1 MAVHRAGTGG
11 RSLFAGQR
19 QCRRPAAYPAA
30 AGSRVRRVAR
40 NDPDSPGDAR
50 LPGIPAAGA
59 VRGGGAAGRGV
70 PLPRL
75 GGRCAW
81 PLYRGRLRGAGRF
94 ERPPGHRAVLPEP
107 RLPPRARAVA
117 GTRGARSEE
126 HTSELQSL
134 MRISNAVFCLTKKN
148 ATNTSF
154 ATPTVVV
161 NALLAA
167 IPAQNYPN
175 LRKKQD

>member
-1 MAVHRAGTGG
+1 MTAYEMRIMDWRSDVCASDLVL
-11 RSLFAGQR
+11 SLFAGQR

-30 AGSRVRRVAR
+30 AGSRVRRVAG
-40 NDPDSPGDAR
+40 NGPDSPGDAR

-107 RLPPRARAVA
+107 RLPPRARA
-117 GTRGARSEE
+117 RSEE

-134 MRISNAVFCLTKKN
+134 MRTSYAVCCLKKKN
-148 ATNTSF
+148 KHQT
-154 ATPTVVV
+154 
-161 NALLAA
+161 
-167 IPAQNYPN
+167 
-175 LRKKQD
+175 DM